1 MPFLLCG
8 LSFLYMRLED
18 AILVTVHI
26 RIMCTVM
33 ETCGYAVRLEDAISV
48 TTHIKSEADYV
59 YGYGKM

>member
-26 RIMCTVM
+26 
-33 ETCGYAVRLEDAISV
+33 
-48 TTHIKSEADYV
+48 KNEADYV
-59 YGYGKM
+59 YGYEKTWIYRASGRRHLRNPVHT